1 MTISLVA
8 GLGNPGRDYA
18 KTRHNLGWTVV
29 EALARRHALS
39 WRADPR
45 FDAEIARWDRGAGP
59 PVWLLKPLTF
69 MNECGRAV
77 GAMARYHKLPVD
89 AVAVAYDDLGIEAG
103 RVKVSVTGSAG
114 GHNGVASL
122 LEHLGDGFARYRLGI
137 GPKAPAEM
145 DLKDYVLSN
154 FTAEQLTIIE
164 QKLESYVHGL
174 EELLERG
181 PEQAMNRI
189 NRKDPP

>member
-8 GLGNPGRDYA
+8 GLGNPGRNYA

-29 EALARRHALS
+29 EALARKHGLV
-39 WRADPR
+39 WREHPSCE
-45 FDAEIARWDRGAGP
+45 AEIARWDRTAQATL
-59 PVWLLKPLTF
+59 WLLKPLTF

-77 GAMARYHKLPVD
+77 GAMARFHKIPAAAI
-89 AVAVAYDDLGIEAG
+89 AVVYDDLNIGLG

-137 GPKAPAEM
+137 GPKEPAEM
-145 DLKDYVLSN
+145 DLKDYVLN
-154 FTAEQLTIIE
+154 TFTPEQLTIIDP
-164 QKLESYVHGL
+164 KLDFFVQGL
-174 EELLERG
+174 EELLDRG
-181 PEQAMNRI
+181 ADQAMNKL
-189 NRKDPP
+189 NRKDLP